1 MKKTILLSLIAVL
14 AISCSGFLEEHPA
27 TQFSR
32 DQAYS
37 TNESAQATVNACYAY
52 LSNYRLYG
60 QKLQI
65 VLCGSAGTM
74 TIGNTTS
81 QYLVDLSSLDIQT
94 NNSAVEDVYVG
105 SYQTI
110 NAINDVLLNLPDY
123 DSVDPDVKQRLLGE
137 CHFLRGV
144 VYFNLVRMFGPVPFV
159 DKPATSLESAHKVR
173 ASIDQIYDLILQD
186 FKAAW

>member
-65 VLCGSAGTM
+65 VPVSDVRELLRAAGILTEENCGQNGTE
-74 TIGNTTS
+74 G
-81 QYLVDLSSLDIQT
+81 
-94 NNSAVEDVYVG
+94 
-105 SYQTI
+105 
-110 NAINDVLLNLPDY
+110 
-123 DSVDPDVKQRLLGE
+123 
-137 CHFLRGV
+137 
-144 VYFNLVRMFGPVPFV
+144 
-159 DKPATSLESAHKVR
+159 
-173 ASIDQIYDLILQD
+173 
-186 FKAAW
+186 AA